1 MTKNQGIHKVDTAI
15 KNKIVML
22 HDSGKSYREIGE
34 MLGLAGGTV
43 KTHYH
48 LATGQP
54 SYKIPESPYPRYD
67 SPPVIQGDA
76 LIIPDAEI
84 PFHHAE
90 FINRILDLAD
100 AWGIKQM
107 IAAGDLL
114 HFDSLSGWEP
124 NWAVKPNGGL
134 SEKDEKTLIDV
145 ALTLPKNHQQKVL
158 DTITKIGGAVE
169 DHGFSG
175 EMHHA
180 RTTLKALNSCF
191 DSLVWVLGNHEG
203 RLLRAINSPVEPS
216 ELLNMMRLKK
226 DDEDTKWRIAPYY
239 YCLLETESGTFRITH
254 PKSAAKGAA
263 ESIASKYLMHVLM
276 GHSHALRFDFDKS
289 GNFYAIQMGH
299 CVSEERLAYAS
310 QRDTVRDAHK
320 LGAVI
325 VKNGFP
331 YLLHQGVQWE
341 QLKKMR

>member
-1 MTKNQGIHKVDTAI
+1 MAKNQGIHKVDTAI
-15 KNKIVML
+15 KNKIVIL
-22 HDSGKSYREIGE
+22 HDSGKTYREIGE
-34 MLGLAGGTV
+34 MLGLAAGTV

-48 LATGQP
+48 FATGQP
-54 SYKIPESPYPRYD
+54 SYKMPESPYPRYD

-90 FINRILDLAD
+90 FINQILDLAD
-100 AWGIKQM
+100 AWGIKTM
-107 IAAGDLL
+107 ISAGDLL

-124 NWAVKPNGGL
+124 NWTVKPNGGL
-134 SEKDEKTLIDV
+134 SEKDEKKLIDI

-158 DTITKIGGAVE
+158 DTIVEIGGAIE

-180 RTTLKALNSCF
+180 RKALNALNSCF
-191 DSLVWVLGNHEG
+191 DLLIWVLGNHEG

-216 ELLNMMRLKK
+216 ELLNMMRL
-226 DDEDTKWRIAPYY
+226 EEGKWKIAPYY

-254 PKSAAKGAA
+254 PKSAANGTAR
-263 ESIASKYLMHVLM
+263 SLCSQYFQHVIM
-276 GHSHALRFDFDKS
+276 GHSHKMFFDFDPS
-289 GNFYAIQMGH
+289 GKYYAIQAGH
-299 CVSEERLAYAS
+299 CVDEERLAYCA
-310 QRDTVRDAHK
+310 QRDAKRDSHK

-325 VKNGFP
+325 VRDGYP
-331 YLLHQGVQWE
+331 YLLHEGIDWE
-341 QLKKMR
+341 RMKKM